1 MRKYTFRYFSFQIR
15 YRYQQVCFT
24 RGKRKAV
31 IFYKYLWHYDLPRF
45 RLKSNNDEAEFARNF
60 NGVNIKCCIQTKT
73 FSYRFTKTCL
83 SLSAVSNVQQEYF
96 RYYNVMCK
104 FELCAMQYLL
114 YQCFL
119 SVSCNLHECMDVVQD
134 MKITQRHWWFQWPG
148 TFHRELVQ
156 GTIREFI
163 LRSLEGWHVSK
174 ELVKGTCPRIR

>member
-83 SLSAVSNVQQEYF
+83 SLSAVSNVQQGIIMWCVSLNYVQCNIF
-96 RYYNVMCK
+96 YINVFCQFLAIYMSAWMWCK
-104 FELCAMQYLL
+104 IWRLPKDTDDSNGLEL
-114 YQCFL
+114 FIG
-119 SVSCNLHECMDVVQD
+119 NL
-134 MKITQRHWWFQWPG
+134 
-148 TFHRELVQ
+148 
-156 GTIREFI
+156 
-163 LRSLEGWHVSK
+163 SK
-174 ELVKGTCPRIR
+174 EPSENSY

>member
-1 MRKYTFRYFSFQIR
+1 MLLSFFFMFSEVATIYRSNFVFYWSIRNWYRDMSQNWNRLFVLRKYTFRYFSFQIR

-83 SLSAVSNVQQEYF
+83 SLSAVSNVQQEYL
-96 RYYNVMCK
+96 RYYNVMC
-104 FELCAMQYLL
+104 
-114 YQCFL
+114 
-119 SVSCNLHECMDVVQD
+119 
-134 MKITQRHWWFQWPG
+134 
-148 TFHRELVQ
+148 
-156 GTIREFI
+156 
-163 LRSLEGWHVSK
+163 
-174 ELVKGTCPRIR
+174 